1 MFLNG
6 ATTFD
11 LTIGLLLCLCPIFS
25 IKGASYCLPINVA
38 FSSLFN
44 AYIRQNVIISF
55 CTEQTTCAYYS
66 LI

>member
-44 AYIRQNVIISF
+44 AYTRQNVIISF
-55 CTEQTTCAYYS
+55 CT
-66 LI
+66 